1 MKKDNFQKGE
11 IIIYKTSKNEVSLDV
26 RLEEETVWLTLDQ
39 MALLFG
45 RDKSVISRHIK
56 NIFQERELNR
66 KAVVAKIA
74 TTASDGKVYQ
84 VDYYSLD
91 VIISV
96 GYRVKSNNGVKFR
109 IWATKTLKEHLL
121 KGYTINE
128 KDYWKPEK
136 NSTNC
141 KLPFLFAGKIQE
153 RIANGASRRDFKSSL

>member
-11 IIIYKTSKNEVSLDV
+11 IIIYKTSKNEVALDV

-74 TTASDGKVYQ
+74 TTQ
-84 VDYYSLD
+84 
-91 VIISV
+91 
-96 GYRVKSNNGVKFR
+96 
-109 IWATKTLKEHLL
+109 KE
-121 KGYTINE
+121 Y
-128 KDYWKPEK
+128 
-136 NSTNC
+136 
-141 KLPFLFAGKIQE
+141 
-153 RIANGASRRDFKSSL
+153 